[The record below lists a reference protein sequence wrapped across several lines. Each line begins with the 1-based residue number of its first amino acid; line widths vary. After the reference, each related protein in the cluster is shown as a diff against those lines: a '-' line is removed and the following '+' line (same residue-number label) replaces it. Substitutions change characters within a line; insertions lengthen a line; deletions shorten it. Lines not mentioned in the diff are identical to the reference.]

1 MGQVLKPVAATTTA
15 QQDLTT
21 AGQRQINFIWE
32 ITQALIAGAVVIAA
46 ILAQFKYFNVS
57 DSTIIANAFFLV
69 IGFYFGR
76 TNHARMGDV
85 RRE

>member
-1 MGQVLKPVAATTTA
+1 MKL

-21 AGQRQINFIWE
+21 AGQRQINLIWE
-32 ITQALIAGAVVIAA
+32 ITQALIAGAVVLAA
-46 ILAQFKYFNVS
+46 ILAQFTYFGVT
-57 DSTIIANAFFLV
+57 DATIIANAFFLV

-76 TNHARMGDV
+76 TNHARMGDA